1 MRVSDVLNAKGRNV
15 VTIKPSNTAAELSLL
30 LRERRI
36 GAVIVSN
43 DGVTIDGVISER
55 DLAYSLCSGG
65 AKLHE
70 RPVSD
75 LMTRQVITCSPHDS
89 VGHVVST
96 MRARNI
102 RHVPVVVDG
111 RIAGMLS
118 IRDMLNVRVDELQ
131 RQTAELRS
139 FATMTQ
145 PTLEDR

>member
-1 MRVSDVLNAKGRNV
+1 MRVSDVLNEKGRAV

-36 GAVIVSN
+36 GAAIVSS
-43 DGVTIDGVISER
+43 DGETIDGVISER
-55 DLAYSLCSGG
+55 DLAYSLCARG
-65 AKLHE
+65 ADLHAL
-70 RPVSD
+70 PVSE
-75 LMTRQVITCSPHDS
+75 LMTRQVITCQPHDS

-131 RQTAELRS
+131 RQAAELRS
-139 FATMTQ
+139 FATLTQ
-145 PTLEDR
+145 PVLEDR

>member
-1 MRVSDVLNAKGRNV
+1 MRVSDVLNEKGRAV
-15 VTIKPSNTAAELSLL
+15 VTIKPTNSAAELSLL

-36 GAVIVSN
+36 GAVIVSE
-43 DGVTIDGVISER
+43 DGETIDGVISER
-55 DLAYSLCSGG
+55 DLAYSLCKRGG
-65 AKLHE
+65 DLHKL
-70 RPVSD
+70 PVSE

-96 MRARNI
+96 MRSRNI

-139 FATMTQ
+139 FATMAQ
-145 PTLEDR
+145 PVLEDR